1 MTIAASNVTV
11 RDCVLRTTG
20 ETWGV
25 GLARGSH
32 LTVEH
37 NRIQGGSTDGPDRL
51 LVGVKDVY
59 GKVSDVSVQDND
71 ISRAST
77 GIQLDAGLVQG
88 NYVHDLGLTGSD
100 HVNGLT
106 SNGGTETLVIRRN
119 TILNQHTQTD
129 AIGLFQDFG
138 PQGNRWIV
146 DNFLGGGGYTVY
158 AGANPGREA
167 TATGIHVVG
176 NRFSSR
182 FSPLSGSFGPV
193 AAWNRGGG
201 NAWRSNTWDATGSVV
216 VEP

>member
-37 NRIQGGSTDGPDRL
+37 NRIQGGSTDGSRPSARGRQGRVRQGL
-51 LVGVKDVY
+51 
-59 GKVSDVSVQDND
+59 DVSVQDND

-88 NYVHDLGLTGSD
+88 NYVHDLGLSGSD

-106 SNGGTETLVIRRN
+106 SNGGTET
-119 TILNQHTQTD
+119 
-129 AIGLFQDFG
+129 
-138 PQGNRWIV
+138 W
-146 DNFLGGGGYTVY
+146 
-158 AGANPGREA
+158 
-167 TATGIHVVG
+167 
-176 NRFSSR
+176 
-182 FSPLSGSFGPV
+182 
-193 AAWNRGGG
+193 
-201 NAWRSNTWDATGSVV
+201 
-216 VEP
+216 